1 MNRSAIQTFWSA
13 KGLTGGEQQ
22 WVPEPRQ
29 PDIPRAVTAHGT
41 GDEVI
46 GMLTTDIALK
56 ADKAYYE
63 IVENF
68 NDEPAKF
75 KEKFAAA
82 WYKLTTRDMGP
93 RLAKLVGR
101 QDRIYTVSWAA

>member
-101 QDRIYTVSWAA
+101 QDRKGFAKAE

>member
-1 MNRSAIQTFWSA
+1 ME
-13 KGLTGGEQQ
+13 K
-22 WVPEPRQ
+22 
-29 PDIPRAVTAHGT
+29 
-41 GDEVI
+41 I

-56 ADKAYYE
+56 ADPICHE
-63 IVENF
+63 IVRKFANEEN
-68 NDEPAKF
+68 KF

-101 QDRIYTVSWAA
+101 QDRKGFAKAE